1 MLSFVLNRRRVSK
14 QMFKQGDADAVRDN
28 TRASSR
34 HLFLLLKSLTDL
46 KKKKKKD
53 KGARLSLNAN
63 ISL

>member
-28 TRASSR
+28 TRACSR
-34 HLFLLLKSLTDL
+34 HLFLL
-46 KKKKKKD
+46 KKD
-53 KGARLSLNAN
+53 KGVRLSLNAN